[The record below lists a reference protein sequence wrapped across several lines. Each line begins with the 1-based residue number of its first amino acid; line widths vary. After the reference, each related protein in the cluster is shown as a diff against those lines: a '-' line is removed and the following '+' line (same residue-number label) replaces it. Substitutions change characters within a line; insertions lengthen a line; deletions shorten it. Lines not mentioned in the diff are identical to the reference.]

1 MKAFYVAFAL
11 IVTIGPVSANGLSL
25 SGRSVEVAQTE
36 PSRLYRAEWL
46 SAHARS
52 YEAEAPLLASGAHG
66 EPDADIGAA
75 DAAED
80 QLSADLKAKIRAIIA
95 VAREEV
101 HTTSNGS
108 RLLRSRVRVSC
119 SVRQVVAKRKPSLA
133 ATPALMLSERAGA
146 QPTRVASTLEACTI
160 KLLQIR
166 RSEST
171 EPAKREFS
179 IELPSSLSDGA
190 H

>member
-1 MKAFYVAFAL
+1 LKAFYVAFAL